1 MSVSVKLKDNKTVK
15 KMVDKLESQASN
27 YYKTVVNY
35 AANEVRNQAILGIQT
50 TPREGK
56 VYKLKK
62 KTKRGYRYK
71 IHIASIPGNP
81 PAIDTGRLVNSI
93 NYIVDVYTKGYAA
106 EVFASTKY
114 AYWLEFGTTKKD
126 GTTKMAARPFMQ
138 PALESSKQK
147 ILDKARK
154 FKYKR

>member
-1 MSVSVKLKDNKTVK
+1 MFTSVKLKDNKTVK
-15 KMVDKLESQASN
+15 AMVDKLESQASN

-50 TPREGK
+50 TPRTGK
-56 VYKLKK
+56 KY
-62 KTKRGYRYK
+62 KRGSK
-71 IHIASIPGNP
+71 IHIASIPGKP

-114 AYWLEFGTTKKD
+114 AADLEF

>member
-1 MSVSVKLKDNKTVK
+1 MFTSVKLKDNKTVK
-15 KMVDKLESQASN
+15 AMVDKLESQASN
-27 YYKTVVNY
+27 YYKKVVNY
-35 AANEVRNQAILGIQT
+35 ASNEVRNQAILGIQT

-56 VYKLKK
+56 KY
-62 KTKRGYRYK
+62 KRGSK
-71 IHIASIPGNP
+71 IHIASIPGKP

-93 NYIVDVYTKGYAA
+93 NYIVDVYSKGYAA

-147 ILDKARK
+147 ILDYAKK